1 MATPEACGIE
11 ISKILGINAEPAGD
25 GPVWKSRSGD
35 LCGRLGPCGTE
46 AASVGGER
54 VDARGRA
61 GTLLEMGAQMTL
73 RMLTLRVVPW
83 MG

>member
-1 MATPEACGIE
+1 VG
-11 ISKILGINAEPAGD
+11 SKYPRILRINAEPTGD
-25 GPVWKSRSGD
+25 GPVWNSRSGD

-54 VDARGRA
+54 VEARGRA